1 MSGEYASPG
10 RGAVPE
16 ILREPISERGGAAVL
31 AAALG
36 KFRKRK
42 TFSSAKQHRLVNGMA
57 AFLEFHGTHLAGSHS
72 G

>member
-16 ILREPISERGGAAVL
+16 ILREPISERGGASVL
-31 AAALG
+31 AAALR

-42 TFSSAKQHRLVNGMA
+42 TFSLAEKPDLSMA
-57 AFLEFHGTHLAGSHS
+57 WPQIVETAELT
-72 G
+72 